1 MVKRAYDDG
10 VLRYVFEIV
19 NVGAAAVAATVA
31 GRFAGTGTGTGT
43 GHGDVASMIA
53 DIGS

>member
-31 GRFAGTGTGTGT
+31 GRFAGTGTGTG
-43 GHGDVASMIA
+43 HGDVASMIA